1 MSFHDIQQ
9 INNSA
14 QNESAARYPA
24 LQEAIENYI
33 VNIREEY
40 GNMNAKQARDTLLSE
55 YNYQMRSHL
64 KSSRSFGL
72 NIEAGDICYIDYG
85 RAYISEIGYQHFGLV
100 LKVFCGKAF
109 VLPMTSNEN
118 NYSLAYD
125 PVSNPDGLRHLMRLG
140 KVEGLY
146 RYSVLFLNDGKFI
159 NTARIIDIKGH
170 IDPQGELFERIRNR
184 FISCLE

>member
-1 MSFHDIQQ
+1 MLVSKCYMQYSLKVSTKTSVGRKNCH
-9 INNSA
+9 
-14 QNESAARYPA
+14 ARGA
-24 LQEAIENYI
+24 VCVHGHSSTL
-33 VNIREEY
+33 
-40 GNMNAKQARDTLLSE
+40 RDTLLSE

-170 IDPQGELFERIRNR
+170 IDPQGELFERIRSR

>member
-1 MSFHDIQQ
+1 MTFDEIQR
-9 INNSA
+9 IDYRA
-14 QNESAARYPA
+14 QNESAARYPV
-24 LQEAIENYI
+24 LQEAIEDYI

-55 YNYQMRSHL
+55 YNYQMRSKL

-85 RAYISEIGYQHFGLV
+85 KAYVSEIGYQHFGLV

-109 VLPMTSNEN
+109 VLPMTSNET
-118 NYSLAYD
+118 NYALAYD
-125 PVSNPDGLRHLMRLG
+125 PDSNPEGLKHLMRLG

-170 IDPQGELFERIRNR
+170 LDTEGELFNKIRER
-184 FISCLE
+184 FLSCLE

>member
-1 MSFHDIQQ
+1 
-9 INNSA
+9 
-14 QNESAARYPA
+14 
-24 LQEAIENYI
+24 
-33 VNIREEY
+33 
-40 GNMNAKQARDTLLSE
+40 
-55 YNYQMRSHL
+55 
-64 KSSRSFGL
+64 
-72 NIEAGDICYIDYG
+72 
-85 RAYISEIGYQHFGLV
+85 
-100 LKVFCGKAF
+100 
-109 VLPMTSNEN
+109 MTSNEN

>member
-9 INNSA
+9 INNNA

-146 RYSVLFLNDGKFI
+146 RYSVL
-159 NTARIIDIKGH
+159 
-170 IDPQGELFERIRNR
+170 
-184 FISCLE
+184 